1 MTDREEQEPLLGSA
15 EGVAQEDGVPI
26 YHNLILGSGILA
38 QVGVW
43 ILAALVW
50 SGIFSH
56 KLILFS
62 AHPLLNSAG
71 IVLITQA
78 TLILQPTRTAEQKQ
92 LGTYIHAALVD
103 LGVLCMLAGLIIIEV
118 NKNLSGRAHF
128 ESPHSIMGLITY
140 ILVFLQAV
148 SGVVQFFYPQVYG
161 SVDNAKKM
169 YKYHR
174 GSGYV
179 ILALMCAT
187 VCAATWTEYNLT
199 VLEIHHWSVITAS
212 VILLA
217 SLYARIKKQKLGL

>member
-1 MTDREEQEPLLGSA
+1 
-15 EGVAQEDGVPI
+15 
-26 YHNLILGSGILA
+26 
-38 QVGVW
+38 
-43 ILAALVW
+43 
-50 SGIFSH
+50 
-56 KLILFS
+56 
-62 AHPLLNSAG
+62 
-71 IVLITQA
+71 
-78 TLILQPTRTAEQKQ
+78 
-92 LGTYIHAALVD
+92 
-103 LGVLCMLAGLIIIEV
+103 MLAGLIIIEV

-174 GSGYV
+174 VSGYV
-179 ILALMCAT
+179 IFALMCAT